1 MQIKIT
7 ALCVTVVAVLGS
19 HAWSDVPMQDPW
31 EESYRNLDATGPHVL
46 GCWKFDGLPLTD
58 ASGHGAQLSLA
69 GASLSDSGRFGG
81 GLTCGSGKDAL
92 RHAAVVTVQARH
104 SPVGAFS
111 AEMWVRISSE
121 GDPLKP
127 GCLLD
132 KQGARMED
140 FRWSLTP
147 ANGRGLRCMVVSL
160 GYGTFVKEFQSEL
173 LLLPAGEW
181 RHVAFSYDGA
191 GGVAFFLDSQ
201 PVGTAFE
208 ERCGP
213 VTAGVQ
219 PLNIGDSLS
228 APSSF
233 PGDVDEVRLC
243 DGVRGFA
250 AYALEISSLRHVWER
265 MERPMPLKVACRNL
279 RREPLIGANM
289 TYVAAGVSQTFIF
302 PDLEPGASHVSEY
315 GPDTTLR
322 PGSYS
327 LEVIMGSGS
336 RRVSRITE
344 FEIVPRHTQMF
355 PVIMEGAT
363 HSDLPELRALACTD
377 WTGLTTDDAPWLG
390 TATKTR
396 PTTVLPLL
404 DAGLAS
410 GLRTVVS
417 LDHDRLML
425 ERGFRRMG
433 RDGKPVEPQNLDTS
447 HPEAANF
454 VASCANMFTIYYRN
468 CHTWGGVWLRSG
480 FRGSAQPGFSAAEIK
495 AYREFSGE
503 DIPPEV
509 NGGGGVDWRGL
520 QGFPEN
526 RVVSDD
532 HPILRYYRWFW
543 SEGNGWR
550 AVNNAWYPAYERRMQ
565 DRPYTWTLHEPS
577 VRQPSKAG
585 AYGSVIHIGDGTTD
599 SRDPLLAGLV
609 ADQQLAMN
617 AAHERDLGLFGI
629 LPLSWQR
636 DLVAPFG
643 DQGTSEAI
651 LQEDR
656 VSPMHR
662 ISVAPA
668 ILKENLWMMLSRPMK
683 GIILT
688 DWPALRPRQEKGAG
702 VVTATHPQSYAGI
715 RDVADRLLLPLGPML
730 ARRQPLRSSVALLE
744 SFTSQM
750 LAGRGLYRGGSPRTL
765 EVWHALQ
772 RAHVQADIVYEEVIA
787 AGGLDGRDVLIMT
800 DCDVLPASLVE
811 KLKQWQ
817 EAGGKIL
824 ADENLCPALKADA
837 LISDQ
842 PVPTTPQSEPV
853 PGAATGA
860 APPGPP
866 PAPLPLSENLQRL
879 CRELGWRP
887 VATCDN
893 PDVVLHASRSG
904 DATVLFVINDSR
916 EAGSYVG
923 QHGLVR
929 ENGLPASTALNLG
942 TESVNVYDLTRS
954 SFVLP
959 KRQDEGM
966 VVPLNLGPSEGRV
979 LLLSPSPLLEMN
991 LDLPETATCGNVAEV
1006 RITLS
1011 TSGGRPMPA
1020 AIPVEVR
1027 IRDADGAPAEW
1038 DGYHV
1043 VEDGVLT
1050 LRLELARNETPGTWE
1065 VRVREL
1071 ASGMEAVKWMKL
1083 SR

>member
-1 MQIKIT
+1 MQVNIT
-7 ALCVTVVAVLGS
+7 LLCVTVVAIVGS
-19 HAWSDVPMQDPW
+19 PSWSDVPMQDPW
-31 EESYRNLDATGPHVL
+31 EESYRNLDATGPQVL
-46 GCWKFDGLPLTD
+46 GCWKFDDLPLTD
-58 ASGHGAQLSLA
+58 ASGHGAHLSLA
-69 GASLSDSGRFGG
+69 GASLTESGRFGG
-81 GLTCGSGKDAL
+81 GLTCGSGKDAI
-92 RHAAVVTVQARH
+92 RHAAVVTAQARH
-104 SPVGAFS
+104 SPTGAFS
-111 AEMWVRISSE
+111 AEMWVRISADA
-121 GDPLKP
+121 DPLRS

-132 KQGARMED
+132 KQGIRMED

-147 ANGRGLRCMVVSL
+147 ANERGLRQMAVSL
-160 GYGTFVKEFQSEL
+160 GYGTFVKEFESEL

-201 PVGTAFE
+201 PVGAAFE
-208 ERCGP
+208 ERCGA
-213 VTAGVQ
+213 VLAGNQ
-219 PLNIGDSLS
+219 PLNIGDSL
-228 APSSF
+228 ATPSSF

-250 AYALEISSLRHVWER
+250 AYSLEISSLRHVWER
-265 MERPMPLKVACRNL
+265 MERPLPLTVTCRNL
-279 RREPLIGANM
+279 RAEPLIGSNM
-289 TYVAAGVSQTFIF
+289 TYEAAGVSQTFIF

-322 PGSYS
+322 PGSYT

-344 FEIVPRHTQMF
+344 FEIVPRRPPTLRMVMNGVGQD
-355 PVIMEGAT
+355 
-363 HSDLPELRALACTD
+363 DLPYLQTLACTD
-377 WTGLTTDDAPWLG
+377 WIGLTNKDAPYLG
-390 TATKTR
+390 QSDRYHHLKVQPRMDEGLGFGIRTAAALEPWR
-396 PTTVLPLL
+396 VLMSDARQYRVDREGKPYEPPDLNAASGGL
-404 DAGLAS
+404 AGLT
-410 GLRTVVS
+410 GRTGQ
-417 LDHDRLML
+417 RLMVSF
-425 ERGFRRMG
+425 RGY
-433 RDGKPVEPQNLDTS
+433 S
-447 HPEAANF
+447 
-454 VASCANMFTIYYRN
+454 
-468 CHTWGGVWLRSG
+468 TWSGVWLNANPRSN
-480 FRGSAQPGFSAAEIK
+480 AQPGFSEMERE
-495 AYREFSGE
+495 AYRKFSGHE
-503 DIPPEV
+503 IPGEV
-509 NGGGGVDWRGL
+509 QGGGGVDWKTIP
-520 QGFPEN
+520 GFPAN
-526 RVVSDD
+526 RMLADEDPV
-532 HPILRYYRWFW
+532 LQYYRWFW
-543 SEGNGWR
+543 SGGNGWK
-550 AVNNAWYPAYERRMQ
+550 AVNEAWHYGMDRRRQ
-565 DRPYTWTLHEPS
+565 DRSDVWTLHDS
-577 VRQPSKAG
+577 AVRQPSIS
-585 AYGSVIHIGDGTTD
+585 GSDAMGNYIGDRPKD
-599 SRDPLLAGLV
+599 SRSPLSSGLCMDQLLA
-609 ADQQLAMN
+609 MS
-617 AAHERDLGLFGI
+617 AASGGETGVLGI
-629 LPLSWQR
+629 LPLRWEREQVSPLNALSSDER
-636 DLVAPFG
+636 IRL
-643 DQGTSEAI
+643 
-651 LQEDR
+651 EDR
-656 VSPMHR
+656 TAPVRH
-662 ISVAPA
+662 ISIAPA
-668 ILKENLWMMLSRPMK
+668 ILKASLWMALARPSK
-683 GIILT
+683 GFVFT
-688 DWPALRPRQEKGAG
+688 GWSALRTTGDASSER
-702 VVTATHPQSYAGI
+702 ATHPYAYGAFC
-715 RDVADRLLLPLGPML
+715 DFAKNVMAPLGPML

-750 LAGRGLYRGGSPRTL
+750 MAGRGLYRGGSPRTL

-842 PVPTTPQSEPV
+842 PVPTTPQSETA

-860 APPGPP
+860 APPEPT

-959 KRQDEGM
+959 KRRDEGM